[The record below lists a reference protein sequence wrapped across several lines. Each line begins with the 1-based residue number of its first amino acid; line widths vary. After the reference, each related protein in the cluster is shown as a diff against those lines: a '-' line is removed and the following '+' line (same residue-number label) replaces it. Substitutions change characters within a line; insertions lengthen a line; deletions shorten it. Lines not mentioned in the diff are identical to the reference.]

1 MSLTKYFASGFLW
14 TFIETFIL
22 KGVSII
28 ASILI
33 ARILGPEQIG
43 IFGMTSIFLAIGL
56 SLVDSGM
63 SASLIRTKKTDD
75 TDYSTVFY
83 INIAIALIVYIILFF
98 SSPIIAAF
106 FNQQI
111 LKDIIRV
118 YGLVFIISGFSSVQ
132 LAILTKELKFK
143 SIMKLN
149 IPGSIIGSL
158 AGIICAFWGLG
169 IWSLVINYV
178 LIQLITSLLLW
189 ITSNWK
195 PKFIYSRAVAK
206 IHFKFGYKLTISGII
221 NAFFSN
227 IYNVI
232 IGKVFPATTLGF
244 FDRARLF
251 NDLPVQTLTSIID
264 RVSFPLISS
273 LQDNKSRVSDVS
285 KSILTITFFI
295 IAPIMFGAAALAK
308 PLFLLVLGSKWVSAV
323 PFFQILCL
331 TGIFY
336 PVHSFNLSLLKVYG
350 KSDLFLKLEIIKV
363 FVIGLSVFIGLNF
376 GIYGL
381 LWSSVFSSYLALYIN
396 TYYSGEL
403 FGFSFK
409 NQIYNMGPILLI
421 SLLMG
426 VFMRII
432 LLYCIF
438 NSLVFQLIF
447 IGFFG
452 LIFYLVLHKVLYPKP
467 LILLNNYIKTMRND

>member
-22 KGVSII
+22 KGASII

-33 ARILGPEQIG
+33 ARLLGPEQIG

-63 SASLIRTKKTDD
+63 SSSLIRTKETSDKDL
-75 TDYSTVFY
+75 STVFY
-83 INIAIALIVYIILFF
+83 LNIAIGLIVYIFLFIT
-98 SSPIIAAF
+98 SPLIAKF

-118 YGLVFIISGFSSVQ
+118 YGLVFILSGLSSVQ

-149 IPGSIIGSL
+149 IPGSLIGSL
-158 AGIICAFWGLG
+158 VGIICAYLGLG

-178 LIQLITSLLLW
+178 LIQLITTSLLW
-189 ITSNWK
+189 VSSNWR
-195 PKFIYSRAVAK
+195 PKFIYSSAAAK
-206 IHFKFGYKLTISGII
+206 IHFKFGYKLTFSGIL

-227 IYNVI
+227 INNVL
-232 IGKVFPATTLGF
+232 IGKVFPAQTLGF

-251 NDLPVQTLTSIID
+251 NDLPVQTLTGIID

-273 LQDNKSRVSDVS
+273 LQDDKSRVSDIS

-308 PLFLLVLGSKWVSAV
+308 PLFLLVLGPAWVKAV

-331 TGIFY
+331 SGVFY
-336 PVHSFNLSLLKVYG
+336 PVHSFNINLLKVFG
-350 KSDLFLKLEIIKV
+350 RSDLFLKLEIMKV
-363 FVIGLSVFIGLNF
+363 ILISSSVFWGLKF

-381 LWSSVFSSYLALYIN
+381 LWSSVFSSYIALYIN
-396 TYYSGEL
+396 TYYSGKL
-403 FGFSFK
+403 FAYSFW
-409 NQIYNMGPILLI
+409 NQINDMFPIILI
-421 SLLMG
+421 SLITSFIMYVVL
-426 VFMRII
+426 
-432 LLYCIF
+432 IF
-438 NSLVFQLIF
+438 GSINSLIMQILVV
-447 IGFFG
+447 G
-452 LIFYLVLHKVLYPKP
+452 LLGMIVYLVTHHFLYPKP
-467 LILLNNYIKTMRND
+467 LILLRNYLNVIKSD